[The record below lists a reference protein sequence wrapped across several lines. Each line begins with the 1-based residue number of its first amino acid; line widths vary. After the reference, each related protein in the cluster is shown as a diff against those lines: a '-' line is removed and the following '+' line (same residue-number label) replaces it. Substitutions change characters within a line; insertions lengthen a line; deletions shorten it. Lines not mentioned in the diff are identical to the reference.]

1 MWSGPI
7 TFMTGC
13 VTVYGLVL
21 SGFPPKYLM
30 EPKSG
35 ENRIKIC
42 LCEVMWFGRLQ
53 LVAMIFI
60 VTCLE
65 KVLNSHSSVFGEIGS
80 RFISPEKDTPTSRY
94 QSMDGLNM

>member
-1 MWSGPI
+1 
-7 TFMTGC
+7 MTGC

-65 KVLNSHSSVFGEIGS
+65 KVLNSHSLVFGEIGS
-80 RFISPEKDTPTSRY
+80 RFKTPGKGHPY
-94 QSMDGLNM
+94 F